1 MTQLYDREYE
11 LGIYVA
17 EKERD
22 AADNARLESIRNLM
36 ETMKMTA
43 KQAMNALKIEPKDQK
58 IYMPLLK
65 K

>member
-1 MTQLYDREYE
+1 MTQLYDRERE
-11 LGIYVA
+11 LGLYVA

-22 AADNARLESIRNLM
+22 ADVNRAVKDIKNLM